1 MVFNIDG
8 KDLCVNCP
16 DEMGLM
22 SAMNQIA
29 LWCYDSA
36 NRAEEHGYP
45 SLADARRRQATGI
58 VDVLNAHGYYEEM
71 GVKL

>member
-22 SAMNQIA
+22 HAMNQIA
-29 LWCYDSA
+29 LWGYDSA
-36 NRAEEHGYP
+36 NRAEENGYP
-45 SLADARRRQATGI
+45 LAANARRREASGI
-58 VDVLNAHGYYEEM
+58 VNVLNAHGYYEKM